1 MAEKIYFRIF
11 TLVVGVVGV
20 GIGILGF
27 SHLWEKPFYFWEI
40 IFFTILILF
49 SSLIELPVMPN
60 LKIFITIDTP
70 FYIASVFLL
79 PWPLASL
86 ASFIANSLVEFS
98 VKKRIW
104 ENRVLNVAEF
114 TICTAIVGI
123 IVTFFKKP
131 GAFDLTLFNFLLFI
145 LCAFLFS
152 FLNIIL
158 VLIGASLREGVKIS
172 QMATGISESPFLSP
186 TLGMSLV
193 GILFAY
199 LVSSSKSFIIPTIL
213 VVIPIYLIYLALK
226 RTSELEETLKNTLL
240 SFIKALEDK
249 DPFTA
254 DHSKRVAEYS
264 KRIAEKMNLPMKD
277 IYEIEQAA
285 LLHDLGKIGVPDEIL
300 YKPRKLGF
308 FEWKIVS
315 EHPKKGS
322 ELLSHFKSLGNVAHY
337 INHHHER
344 LDGTGYPTG
353 ESGEIP
359 VGSRIIAVADAY
371 DAMRSARP
379 YRPPLSKEEALRELK
394 KGSKHRYDPQILK
407 LLEEVIEESPDLE
420 RRPPPKCDLP
430 EIKEM
435 IEKMQKKDEEE
446 R

>member
-1 MAEKIYFRIF
+1 VEKKGFIAF
-11 TLVVGVVGV
+11 TLVIGFIGLMV
-20 GIGILGF
+20 GIIGF
-27 SHLWEKPFYFWEI
+27 SQLWEKPIYFWEI
-40 IFFTILILF
+40 VFFTILIIF
-49 SSLIELPVMPN
+49 SNFVEIPASPYANIA
-60 LKIFITIDTP
+60 IDTP

-79 PWPLASL
+79 PWTLASL
-86 ASFIANSLVEFS
+86 CAFIANTLVEFS

-104 ENRVLNVAEF
+104 ENRVFNVANI
-114 TICTAIVGI
+114 TICTAIVGF
-123 IVTFFKKP
+123 IVSYFKKSET
-131 GAFDLTLFNFLLFI
+131 FELSLFNFIFFFISAFIFSLLNVF
-145 LCAFLFS
+145 
-152 FLNIIL
+152 L
-158 VLIGASLREGVKIS
+158 VLIHASLGEKVKFTQMIS
-172 QMATGISESPFLSP
+172 VISESPFLSP

-226 RTSELEETLKNTLL
+226 RTSELEETLKQTLL

-254 DHSKRVAEYS
+254 DHSRRVAEYS
-264 KRIAEKMNLPMKD
+264 KRIAEKMGLSMRD

-353 ESGEIP
+353 GSGEIP

-379 YRPPLSKEEALRELK
+379 YRAPLSKEEALRELK
-394 KGSKHRYDPQILK
+394 KGSKRRYDPQIIK
-407 LLEEVIEESPDLE
+407 LLEEVIKESPDLE
-420 RRPPPKCDLP
+420 KRPAPKCDLP
-430 EIKEM
+430 EIRKI
-435 IEKMQKKDEEE
+435 IEGMKQKKKKEKE
-446 R
+446 

>member
-1 MAEKIYFRIF
+1 VKSHSSFRIF
-11 TLVVGVVGV
+11 TLVI
-20 GIGILGF
+20 GIGGLILGIMGF
-27 SHLWEKPFYFWEI
+27 SHLWEKPFFFWEVF
-40 IFFTILILF
+40 FFTILIIF
-49 SSLIELPVMPN
+49 SNFVEIPVSPYAN
-60 LKIFITIDTP
+60 IAIDTP

-79 PWPLASL
+79 PWELATFS
-86 ASFIANSLVEFS
+86 AFIANSLVEFS

-104 ENRVLNVAEF
+104 ENRILNVAEF

-131 GAFDLTLFNFLLFI
+131 GAFELTLFNFVLFI

-199 LVSSSKSFIIPTIL
+199 LVSSSRSFIIPTIL

-264 KRIAEKMNLPMKD
+264 KRIAEKMNLSMKD

-344 LDGTGYPTG
+344 LDGSGYPTG
-353 ESGEIP
+353 EVWEKIP

-379 YRPPLSKEEALRELK
+379 YRPPLSKERALKELK
-394 KGSKHRYDPQILK
+394 KGSKHRYDPQIIK

-420 RRPPPKCDLP
+420 KRPPPKCDLP
-430 EIKEM
+430 EIKEI
-435 IEKMQKKDEEE
+435 IEKMQKDKGKNK
-446 R
+446 